1 MARRI
6 RIPWLI
12 DVVSVSTP
20 DAIRAVAPHPTLDR
34 GLRPAGPLFNRFVT
48 GRLRFT
54 LSTGRRPLPTI
65 LRRDDT
71 DRAAAQAA
79 LTDRL
84 TPAEPERLLDEETV
98 AALSGFV
105 RGEGGE
111 VGPLT
116 QQLVGRLF
124 DADYQATGETW
135 AAAKRLQR
143 AAESNNPLTHL
154 LRVIIGSIYRAQR
167 TLSDAA
173 KGDPSAVHSTGI
185 AVHNLVDAMEGLA
198 KLYREADDRA
208 SVSTA
213 EAIARTLVGPRTIVR
228 QADGHADSL
237 VGPLRPGTLVTF
249 AIREAGQR
257 SLDPRITFMRGG
269 WSECPAHRVVPAMIA
284 AVWSQA
290 VWQ

>member
-12 DVVSVSTP
+12 DLVSVSTP
-20 DAIRAVAPHPTLDR
+20 DAIRAVTPHPTLDR
-34 GLRPAGPLFNRFVT
+34 GLRPAGPLFNRLVAR
-48 GRLRFT
+48 RLRFT
-54 LSTGRRPLPTI
+54 LSTGSKPLPTI
-65 LRRDDT
+65 LGRDDA

-79 LTDRL
+79 LTERL
-84 TPAEPERLLDEETV
+84 TPDEPEHLLDEETV
-98 AALSGFV
+98 AALADFV
-105 RGEGGE
+105 RGKGGQ

-124 DADYQATGETW
+124 DPDYRATVETW
-135 AAAKRLQR
+135 AAARQLQR
-143 AAESNNPLTHL
+143 AAESNNPLMHL
-154 LRVIIGSIYRAQR
+154 IRVITGSITRAQR
-167 TLSDAA
+167 TLTEAA
-173 KGDPSAVHSTGI
+173 NGDPAAVHTTGI
-185 AVHNLVDAMEGLA
+185 AVHNLVDAMEGLGT
-198 KLYREADDRA
+198 LYRTADDRT

-257 SLDPRITFMRGG
+257 SLDPRVTFMRGS